1 MTSDATGRHDR
12 ATGDAPNG
20 TPEGDTNATGAR
32 VLSITAAAQ
41 VLGLSVRTVQRRLD
55 AGTLQAVEVE
65 GARRV
70 RLPDDATSNATDRAT
85 GGTPQGDTVTRQHA
99 TGDATEGDSLGDTRQ
114 AQVLAAPSREEELR
128 EEIRF
133 LRGVVE
139 QQQRDSAELRAALRA
154 ALQMSQRALPAST
167 STVAQPEQ
175 FGQVRTEKLGDVGR
189 ESGAA
194 LQAQE
199 APRNV
204 ATGAEVEGGASGP
217 QRAAEGAPRASTWDR
232 SRGFRGWLLR
242 MLRG

>member
-139 QQQRDSAELRAALRA
+139 QQQRDSAELRAALRENHK
-154 ALQMSQRALPAST
+154 LPNTPPTQKLLSPNIIPHTYTKNNPKYTNLPLHTKFPILHLTINHPST
-167 STVAQPEQ
+167 LSTPNPLYLKI
-175 FGQVRTEKLGDVGR
+175 TPHTHIK
-189 ESGAA
+189 
-194 LQAQE
+194 
-199 APRNV
+199 
-204 ATGAEVEGGASGP
+204 T
-217 QRAAEGAPRASTWDR
+217 
-232 SRGFRGWLLR
+232 
-242 MLRG
+242 